1 MKRKSSILFL
11 LALCGILTLSGCRKK
26 IEETESETQS
36 ETVTETESETETDSE
51 KETQKETQK
60 KTSVSNKQSTEK
72 KTVKPSTINSNSST
86 QKQTEKNNTATA
98 GTEQCPYCFQ
108 QISLASNGS
117 GSTIY
122 AEHVAQEKAWADT
135 YGWGDTPPT
144 ENPNSG
150 NTTPSTDTPSTYTP
164 ATDTPATNGGD
175 DSAQCGY
182 CYQWFSV
189 SDGTYSAHIAA
200 HNADLGLPSDTEYV
214 QCPKCGYSYPKG
226 NMYDNHVCVTEQPNT

>member
-36 ETVTETESETETDSE
+36 ETVTETESESETDSE
-51 KETQKETQK
+51 KETLK
-60 KTSVSNKQSTEK
+60 KPSAINKQSTEK
-72 KTVKPSTINSNSST
+72 KTVKPSTINSDSST
-86 QKQTEKNNTATA
+86 QKQTEKKNNTNNTTTA

-135 YGWGDTPPT
+135 YGWGDTPP
-144 ENPNSG
+144 SG
-150 NTTPSTDTPSTYTP
+150 GTTPSTDAPTTPSTDAP
-164 ATDTPATNGGD
+164 SSGNGGD

-200 HNADLGLPSDTEYV
+200 HNADLGLPSGTEYV
-214 QCPKCGYSYPKG
+214 KCPKCGYSYPKG
-226 NMYDNHVCVTEQPNT
+226 NMYDNHVCVTE